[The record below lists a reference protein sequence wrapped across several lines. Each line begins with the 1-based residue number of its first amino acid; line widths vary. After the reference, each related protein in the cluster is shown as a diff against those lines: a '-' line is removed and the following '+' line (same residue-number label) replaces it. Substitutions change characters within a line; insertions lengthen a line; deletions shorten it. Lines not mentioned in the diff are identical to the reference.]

1 MYPSFLKTTKTKE
14 FKMMLNLNV
23 AFLKIGVFVSVGRIF
38 GACENGTTGIYIS
51 VHLILVLHDL
61 FCSL

>member
-1 MYPSFLKTTKTKE
+1 
-14 FKMMLNLNV
+14 MMLNLNA
-23 AFLKIGVFVSVGRIF
+23 AFLKISVFVSIGRIF

-61 FCSL
+61 FYSL